1 MCALQLPSR
10 KLEVEL
16 TTLSSNY
23 HVELNP
29 SDVGNNDRY
38 VVQEIIKVGT
48 ASSSTGA
55 GRWVVRLASTALA
68 CLASPALPPSPS
80 MPMQCLLQQEQ
91 DEETMALA
99 VRVPTKGSPQ
109 RSSATSSPCV

>member
-1 MCALQLPSR
+1 MFALQLPSR

-38 VVQEIIKVGT
+38 VVQEIIKVGP
-48 ASSSTGA
+48 ASSSGTGVWFTPA
-55 GRWVVRLASTALA
+55 VTQGRRSGRRGLPRAAS
-68 CLASPALPPSPS
+68 
-80 MPMQCLLQQEQ
+80 
-91 DEETMALA
+91 
-99 VRVPTKGSPQ
+99 
-109 RSSATSSPCV
+109 